1 MLSPYECVVHVALI
15 KIEEIVLPNHRN
27 EKAISNLETSTY
39 NNVQYEYKYS

>member
-39 NNVQYEYKYS
+39 IIMLNTRGGC